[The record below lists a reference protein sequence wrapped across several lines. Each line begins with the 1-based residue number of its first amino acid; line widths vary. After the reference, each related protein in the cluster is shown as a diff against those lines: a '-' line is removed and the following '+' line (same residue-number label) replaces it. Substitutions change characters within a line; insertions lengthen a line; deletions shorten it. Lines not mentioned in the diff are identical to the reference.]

1 MIRRSA
7 RTEQASVQDSRMN
20 LFQRML
26 CIVLSCSLI
35 FSFSTASAYGNE
47 AGSASSETSGV
58 SAEERNTVSQDE
70 QAQKSGADVSTPVV
84 AAESV
89 EAGDLQIT
97 SEGQGS
103 DEAETEEDSSA
114 SVAAGTERGAL
125 KAAASGTLQELTASI
140 LNDCSVEIVHD
151 GVFSPSDTA
160 THVKVK
166 LSDKVPSCY
175 LTLFAYASNTTFD
188 PDSAQNIRLWSKMVT
203 DGFESDIDFSQASM
217 PLKKGYSESSP

>member
-125 KAAASGTLQELTASI
+125 KAAASGPFR
-140 LNDCSVEIVHD
+140 N
-151 GVFSPSDTA
+151 
-160 THVKVK
+160 
-166 LSDKVPSCY
+166 
-175 LTLFAYASNTTFD
+175 
-188 PDSAQNIRLWSKMVT
+188 
-203 DGFESDIDFSQASM
+203 
-217 PLKKGYSESSP
+217 